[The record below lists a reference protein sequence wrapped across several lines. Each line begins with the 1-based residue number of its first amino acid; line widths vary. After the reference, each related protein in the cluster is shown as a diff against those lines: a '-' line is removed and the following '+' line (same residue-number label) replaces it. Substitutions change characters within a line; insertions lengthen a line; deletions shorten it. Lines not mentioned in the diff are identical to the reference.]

1 MQDRFYREIEDFL
14 LSGGV
19 HCEEVRAGSIIVL
32 KARLQCRGLE
42 RELYILPAGIT
53 ARTPEEAM
61 SHRSERLA
69 ARKYMESQ
77 DPRTGIVTVAE
88 DRWRRLGEMYRRRLL
103 AHLGDFRSIFAR
115 KCRAIRT
122 DRATANAFL
131 EKNHDYG
138 AAVCRHCYCLEE
150 IASGRIVAAATFS
163 NARKWQKGDREIR
176 SYEWVRYASE
186 AGIRIPGGMGKLLST
201 FINEVKPDDIMSY
214 ADLEWSDGEVYR
226 KLGFSAESTKSPV
239 MFDIDTKGWSRT
251 PVPHARYAAS
261 ESRPREGHLWYLN
274 EGSLKYRL
282 KLTDYQE

>member
-53 ARTPEEAM
+53 ASTPEEAM

-163 NARKWQKGDREIR
+163 NARKWKKGTQEIR
-176 SYEWVRYASE
+176 SYEWVRYASA
-186 AGIRIPGGMGKLLST
+186 AGTRIPGGMGKLLSV
-201 FINEVKPDDIMSY
+201 FINEVAPDDIMSY

-226 KLGFSAESTKSPV
+226 KLGFIAESTKSPV
-239 MFDIDTKGWSRT
+239 MFDIDTIDWSRT
-251 PVPHARYAAS
+251 PVPHAGYAAP

>member
-88 DRWRRLGEMYRRRLL
+88 DRWRRLGELYRKRLL
-103 AHLGDFRSIFAR
+103 AHLGE
-115 KCRAIRT
+115 
-122 DRATANAFL
+122 TAPLAVLASVMTLTGNL
-131 EKNHDYG
+131 E
-138 AAVCRHCYCLEE
+138 
-150 IASGRIVAAATFS
+150 
-163 NARKWQKGDREIR
+163 
-176 SYEWVRYASE
+176 
-186 AGIRIPGGMGKLLST
+186 
-201 FINEVKPDDIMSY
+201 
-214 ADLEWSDGEVYR
+214 
-226 KLGFSAESTKSPV
+226 
-239 MFDIDTKGWSRT
+239 
-251 PVPHARYAAS
+251 
-261 ESRPREGHLWYLN
+261 
-274 EGSLKYRL
+274 
-282 KLTDYQE
+282 

>member
-69 ARKYMESQ
+69 ARKYLESL

-88 DRWRRLGEMYRRRLL
+88 DRWRRLGELYRKRLL

-115 KCRAIRT
+115 KCRAVRTIRWK
-122 DRATANAFL
+122 DCGGRRFFQCQKVAEGRQGNPFVRM
-131 EKNHDYG
+131 G
-138 AAVCRHCYCLEE
+138 QICVGSRHQD
-150 IASGRIVAAATFS
+150 SGRYGKTALHFH
-163 NARKWQKGDREIR
+163 NR
-176 SYEWVRYASE
+176 SE
-186 AGIRIPGGMGKLLST
+186 A
-201 FINEVKPDDIMSY
+201 
-214 ADLEWSDGEVYR
+214 
-226 KLGFSAESTKSPV
+226 
-239 MFDIDTKGWSRT
+239 
-251 PVPHARYAAS
+251 
-261 ESRPREGHLWYLN
+261 
-274 EGSLKYRL
+274 
-282 KLTDYQE
+282 